1 MKKKSK
7 DNTYFCVMVSWRP
20 SQKYDYFGGRERL
33 EKFVSRETAGSGCG
47 MGSADAD
54 WCYKQKATAIKIAK
68 RLKRLKWLS
77 SVDITK
83 YSDTE
88 DVNIEF

>member
-1 MKKKSK
+1 MKKKS
-7 DNTYFCVMVSWRP
+7 DTYFAVAVTWNK
-20 SQKYDYFGGRERL
+20 KYDYFSGRERL
-33 EKFVSRETAGSGCG
+33 EKIVSRECSGSGCG
-47 MGSADAD
+47 MGTADAD
-54 WCYKQKATAIKIAK
+54 WCYKQKATAIKSAK

-88 DVNIEF
+88 DTNIEF